1 MTVERITVKGGD
13 NMKKEF
19 LNADAKFVYS
29 KNELG
34 YQEVLDNFENASE
47 ITIITYNIS
56 EKKNALVS
64 ALRKVKKHCVVNVIT
79 NIPSRWEA
87 YYGDTF
93 RNKAKQKINLYLS
106 KLRPESLGINSK
118 VFFDFSNHGKI
129 VMTDCIVYVGSAN
142 YSEESANNTEFGF
155 ISRDKDFINYINSE
169 VLPDVQASAIP
180 YYEYDYTALLL
191 EASMALSAVYN
202 IKNELYEEV
211 YRLHDDVDGEW
222 YYYVEH
228 EASLTVATLDK
239 VVQIVSEACKVAS
252 DIYDAIDTITNGD
265 EDEIIA
271 ANDVYEELLALY
283 SKIEEVRSFD
293 TLIELSEFD
302 SEEYINQQ
310 LQEEYAMEAY
320 EDNLE
325 NCIEMASDEAMSIVW
340 DLTQGAKGD
349 IDELIEE
356 VQKFCEIY
364 SSLIENLRA
373 REIKKISPKIDNT

>member
-1 MTVERITVKGGD
+1 
-13 NMKKEF
+13 
-19 LNADAKFVYS
+19 
-29 KNELG
+29 
-34 YQEVLDNFENASE
+34 
-47 ITIITYNIS
+47 
-56 EKKNALVS
+56 
-64 ALRKVKKHCVVNVIT
+64 
-79 NIPSRWEA
+79 
-87 YYGDTF
+87 
-93 RNKAKQKINLYLS
+93 
-106 KLRPESLGINSK
+106 
-118 VFFDFSNHGKI
+118 
-129 VMTDCIVYVGSAN
+129 MTDCIVYVGSAN

-191 EASMALSAVYN
+191 EASMALSVVYN

-239 VVQIVSEACKVAS
+239 VVQIVSESCKVAS

-271 ANDVYEELLALY
+271 ANDVYVELLALY

>member
-1 MTVERITVKGGD
+1 MKGGD
-13 NMKKEF
+13 SVKKEF
-19 LNADAKFVYS
+19 ITADAKFVYS

-34 YQEVLDNFENASE
+34 YQEVLDNFEMASE

-64 ALRKVKKHCVVNVIT
+64 ALKKAGEHCVVNIIT
-79 NIPSRWEA
+79 NIPSRWET

-93 RNKAKQKINLYLS
+93 RDKARQKINLYLL
-106 KLRPESLGINSK
+106 KLKPESLGIKST

-129 VMTDCIVYVGSAN
+129 IMTDCIVYIGSAN

-155 ISRDKDFINYINSE
+155 ISRDKEFIDYINSE
-169 VLPDVQASAIP
+169 VLSDVQASAIP
-180 YYEYDYTALLL
+180 YYEYNYTALLI
-191 EASMALSAVYN
+191 EASVALSAVYN

-228 EASLTVATLDK
+228 EATLTVSTLDK
-239 VVQIVSEACKVAS
+239 IAQIVNEACKVAS

-265 EDEIIA
+265 EDETIT
-271 ANDVYEELLALY
+271 ANDVYEDLLDLC
-283 SKIEEVRSFD
+283 SRIEKVRSFD

-302 SEEYINQQ
+302 SEEYINHL

-325 NCIEMASDEAMSIVW
+325 NCIESASDEAMSVVW
-340 DLTQGAKGD
+340 DLTQAAKED
-349 IDELIEE
+349 IDELIEK
-356 VQKFCEIY
+356 VQNFCEIY
-364 SSLIENLRA
+364 SSFIENLRA
-373 REIKKISPKIDNT
+373 RKVKKISPEIDNT

>member
-1 MTVERITVKGGD
+1 MEGD
-13 NMKKEF
+13 DSMKKEF
-19 LNADAKFVYS
+19 LTTNAKFVYS

-34 YQEVLDNFENASE
+34 YQEVLDNFEKASE

-64 ALRKVKKHCVVNVIT
+64 ALRKAGEHCVINVIT
-79 NIPSRWEA
+79 NIPSRWET

-93 RNKAKQKINLYLS
+93 RDRARQKINLYLT
-106 KLRPESLGINSK
+106 KLKPESLGINPT

-129 VMTDCIVYVGSAN
+129 IMTNSIVYVGSAN

-155 ISRDKDFINYINSE
+155 ISRDKDFVDFINAE
-169 VLPDVQASAIP
+169 VLPDVKNSSIP

-191 EASMALSAVYN
+191 EASMILSAIYN

-222 YYYVEH
+222 YYYVEF
-228 EASLTVATLDK
+228 EAALTVSTLDNI
-239 VVQIVSEACKVAS
+239 VQIVSEACNVS
-252 DIYDAIDTITNGD
+252 SSIYDAIDTITNGD
-265 EDEIIA
+265 EDETIV
-271 ANDVYEELLALY
+271 ANDAYEDLLALC
-283 SKIEEVRSFD
+283 SRIEEVRNFD

-325 NCIEMASDEAMSIVW
+325 NCIESASGEAMSVIW
-340 DLTQGAKGD
+340 DLTQAAKED

-356 VQKFCEIY
+356 VQKFCEMY
-364 SSLIENLRA
+364 SLFIENLRE
-373 REIKKISPKIDNT
+373 REIKKVSPKIDNT

>member
-1 MTVERITVKGGD
+1 
-13 NMKKEF
+13 MKKEF
-19 LNADAKFVYS
+19 LITNAKFVYS

-34 YQEVLDNFENASE
+34 YQEVLDSFEIASE

-64 ALRKVKKHCVVNVIT
+64 ALKKVGEHCIINVIT
-79 NIPSRWEA
+79 NIPSRWET
-87 YYGDTF
+87 YYGDSF
-93 RNKAKQKINLYLS
+93 RDKARQKINLYLS
-106 KLRPESLGINSK
+106 KLKPENLGINST

-129 VMTDCIVYVGSAN
+129 IMTDSIVYVGSAN

-155 ISRDKDFINYINSE
+155 ISSDKDLIDFIKSE
-169 VLPDVQASAIP
+169 VLSNIQNSSVP

-191 EASMALSAVYN
+191 EANVALSATYN

-228 EASLTVATLDK
+228 EATLTVSTLNK
-239 VVQIVSEACKVAS
+239 VVEFVNEACKIAS
-252 DIYDAIDTITNGD
+252 DIYDAIDTITDGN
-265 EDEIIA
+265 EDEIIV
-271 ANDVYEELLALY
+271 ANDVYEELL
-283 SKIEEVRSFD
+283 SKCSRIEAIRSFD

-325 NCIEMASDEAMSIVW
+325 NCIESASGEAMSVVW
-340 DLTQGAKGD
+340 DLTQAAKED
-349 IDELIEE
+349 IDELVKEI
-356 VQKFCEIY
+356 QSFCEVY
-364 SSLIENLRA
+364 SSLIENLRK
-373 REIKKISPKIDNT
+373 REIKKISSKIDNTGTTTFAY

>member
-1 MTVERITVKGGD
+1 
-13 NMKKEF
+13 MKKEF
-19 LNADAKFVYS
+19 LTANAKFVYS

-34 YQEVLDNFENASE
+34 YQEVLDNFEQASE

-56 EKKNALVS
+56 ERKNALVT
-64 ALRKVKKHCVVNVIT
+64 ALRKVGEHCIINVIT
-79 NIPSRWEA
+79 NIPSRWET

-93 RNKAKQKINLYLS
+93 RNKARQKINLYLS
-106 KLRPESLGINSK
+106 KLSSESLGTNSK

-155 ISRDKDFINYINSE
+155 ISRDKDFIDYINSE

-191 EASMALSAVYN
+191 EASVALSAVYN

-228 EASLTVATLDK
+228 EAALTVATLDK
-239 VVQIVSEACKVAS
+239 VVQIAYEACKIAS

-265 EDEIIA
+265 EDETIV
-271 ANDVYEELLALY
+271 ANDVYEELLDLY
-283 SKIEEVRSFD
+283 SKIEKVRNYD

-325 NCIEMASDEAMSIVW
+325 NCIECASDEAMSVVW
-340 DLTQGAKGD
+340 DLTQVAKED
-349 IDELIEE
+349 IDELIVE
-356 VQKFCEIY
+356 VKKFCEIY

-373 REIKKISPKIDNT
+373 RKIKKVCAKIDNT

>member
-1 MTVERITVKGGD
+1 
-13 NMKKEF
+13 MKNEF
-19 LNADAKFVYS
+19 LTADAKFVYS

-180 YYEYDYTALLL
+180 YYEYDYTAHLL